1 MSLSPKHLKQA
12 ARDAMRA
19 CVPPAFLVTLL
30 FLVLTDVLSEIVYTF
45 TSVGTTADPLGTLPL
60 FLSILLLL
68 FRIVMS
74 FGYSSWV
81 LQTARREE
89 VGIGGL
95 LDGFGMVGRVLLL
108 KFHTIAG
115 MLGRMLLLTTAYVLL
130 SMVVTMLLPFS
141 VGTVLFLL
149 MTAAY
154 ALGLQA
160 VEIQFSLA
168 PFLLCDHPEE
178 GSSRAVL
185 RALHMTHGN
194 LWALIKLHLSFW
206 PWYLLQFAISA
217 CSAALLLSPMLPE
230 IGRLE
235 IMGDVSQ
242 AITSVEYAVSSALSS
257 PVIVLVSIPLLTF
270 FLPYRSISV
279 ANFYR
284 SLNGELTQPEYPVSF

>member
-1 MSLSPKHLKQA
+1 MSLSPKTLKLA
-12 ARDAMRA
+12 ARDAMHT

-30 FLVLTDVLSEIVYTF
+30 FLTLTDVLSEIVYAF
-45 TSVGTTADPLGTLPL
+45 TPVGTTADPLQAVPL
-60 FLSILLLL
+60 FLSILLLM

-74 FGYSSWV
+74 FGYSSWT
-81 LQTARREE
+81 LQTARGEE
-89 VGIGGL
+89 VGLGGL

-108 KFHTIAG
+108 KLHTIAG

-130 SMVVTMLLPFS
+130 STSVTVLLPFS
-141 VGTVLFLL
+141 VSTVLFLL
-149 MTAAY
+149 LTAAY

-168 PFLLCDHPEE
+168 PFLLCDYPDE

-217 CSAALLLSPMLPE
+217 CAAALILSPMLPE
-230 IGRLE
+230 ISQIE
-235 IMGDVSQ
+235 IMGDIPQ
-242 AITSVEYAVSSALSS
+242 IITSVEYAVSSALSS
-257 PVIVLVSIPLLTF
+257 PVTVLVSIPLLTF

-284 SLNGELTQPEYPVSF
+284 SLNGELSQPEEPAFF

>member
-1 MSLSPKHLKQA
+1 MSLSPKPLKLA
-12 ARDAMRA
+12 AKEAMRS

-30 FLVLTDVLSEIVYTF
+30 FLVLTDVLSEIVYLF
-45 TSVGTTADPLGTLPL
+45 TPAGTAEDPFRTVPL

-68 FRIVMS
+68 FNIIMDL
-74 FGYSSWV
+74 GYHSWA

-108 KFHTIAG
+108 KLHTIVG
-115 MLGRMLLLTTAYVLL
+115 MMGRMLLISFAYVLI
-130 SMVVTMLLPFS
+130 SGAVMTLLPFS
-141 VGTVLFLL
+141 VSVPAFVL

-154 ALGLQA
+154 ALALQA

-168 PFLLCDHPEE
+168 PFLLCDYPED

-185 RALHMTHGN
+185 RALHMIHGN

-206 PWYLLQFAISA
+206 PWYLLQFGISA
-217 CSAALLLSPMLPE
+217 CAAALYLSPQLSE
-230 IGRLE
+230 LSRIE
-235 IMGDVSQ
+235 VMGDITQ
-242 AITSVEYAVSSALSS
+242 IITSVEYAVSSALSS
-257 PVIVLVSIPLLTF
+257 PIIALVSIPLLTF

-284 SLNGELTQPEYPVSF
+284 SLNGELSHPEDPVSF